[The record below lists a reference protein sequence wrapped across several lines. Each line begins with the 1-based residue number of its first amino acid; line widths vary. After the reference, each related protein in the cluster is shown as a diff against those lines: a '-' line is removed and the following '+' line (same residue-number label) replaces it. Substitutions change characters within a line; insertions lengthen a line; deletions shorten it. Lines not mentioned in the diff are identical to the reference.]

1 MVLSKAAFHSNAKVK
16 ANIVLVGSV
25 EEKRAEGSYPEFRC
39 ESETAPL
46 LSKRRGLV
54 GQFP

>member
-25 EEKRAEGSYPEFRC
+25 EEKRAEASYPGV
-39 ESETAPL
+39 SL
-46 LSKRRGLV
+46 
-54 GQFP
+54 